1 MKTSLV
7 KKNLFVLR
15 ELVVDLAQPCLKQ
28 LVLGVSD
35 PIKQVVVLCR
45 SKSFEFR

>member
-1 MKTSLV
+1 
-7 KKNLFVLR
+7 LFVLR
-15 ELVVDLAQPCLKQ
+15 ELVVDLAQLCLKQ
-28 LVLGVSD
+28 LWVLGVSD